1 MVKHFLI
8 LLSLLASQAAI
19 AQDKTDAGSAAAMQ
33 ASLAKQRL
41 SIEKQLRGARDFTF
55 FSLPPPEP
63 IGADMPEA
71 ADSTMPTAV
80 PTPDCDALQEEQ
92 LNPLIDEAARRENLQ
107 PDLLRSV
114 IRQESGAHPCAV
126 SPKGAQGLM
135 QLMPATSQ
143 QFGVSDPFD
152 PRQNVQAGAKFLKQL
167 LARYGGDVTKA
178 LAAYNAGP
186 GRVDQAG
193 AIPQI
198 PETMRYVSGI
208 LSMLPH

>member
-1 MVKHFLI
+1 LI
-8 LLSLLASQAAI
+8 VVSLLAGRPAR
-19 AQDKTDAGSAAAMQ
+19 AQQKTDSGGAAAMQ
-33 ASLAKQRL
+33 ESLAKQRL
-41 SIEKQLRGARDFTF
+41 SIEKQLRGARHSNF
-55 FSLPPPEP
+55 FNLPPPEP
-63 IGADMPEA
+63 IGADMPDAPEEA
-71 ADSTMPTAV
+71 APGPA
-80 PTPDCDALQEEQ
+80 PDCDALPDAE
-92 LNPLIDEAARRENLQ
+92 LSSLIDEAARREDLK
-107 PDLLRSV
+107 PDLLRGV
-114 IRQESGAHPCAV
+114 IRQESGARPCAV

-167 LARYGGDVTKA
+167 LTRYGGDAAKA

-186 GRVDQAG
+186 VRVDQAG

-198 PETMRYVSGI
+198 PETIRYVTSI

>member
-1 MVKHFLI
+1 MVKLFLI
-8 LLSLLASQAAI
+8 LASLLASRPAV
-19 AQDKTDAGSAAAMQ
+19 AQDKTDPGSAAAMQ
-33 ASLAKQRL
+33 ESLAKQRL
-41 SIEKQLRGARDFTF
+41 SIEKQLRGARHSSF
-55 FSLPPPEP
+55 FNLPPPEP
-63 IGADMPEA
+63 IGADMP
-71 ADSTMPTAV
+71 DSPEGGATA
-80 PTPDCDALQEEQ
+80 PDPDCDVLPEAE
-92 LNPLIDEAARRENLQ
+92 LNPLIDEAARREDLK

-135 QLMPATSQ
+135 QLMPATSL

-152 PRQNVQAGAKFLKQL
+152 PKQNVQAGAKFLKQL
-167 LARYGGDVTKA
+167 LTRYGGDVTKA
-178 LAAYNAGP
+178 LAGYNAGP

-198 PETMRYVSGI
+198 PETMRYVSSI